1 MTYLL
6 GDQSLYGTEGVLR
19 APSVQDARNK
29 APLLCWD
36 VHQSSSKNSSAAAS
50 CLHPRPQ
57 LLKKLPLY
65 VSSLFANSL
74 PFCALMTSLSLIF
87 FIQASIILLQYQTSR
102 GLASPHPHRRDTLKA
117 LSVPL
122 SSCSPLS
129 LLWKIVVPCCSHS
142 LAPVSLCL
150 HDLVRLYL
158 LEVKS
163 PHPSTLC
170 NNQKPKPLSPII
182 STIGFLFFTSALLC

>member
-1 MTYLL
+1 M
-6 GDQSLYGTEGVLR
+6 
-19 APSVQDARNK
+19 
-29 APLLCWD
+29 
-36 VHQSSSKNSSAAAS
+36 AS
-50 CLHPRPQ
+50 CLHPCPP

-65 VSSLFANSL
+65 FSSLFANSL
-74 PFCALMTSLSLIF
+74 PFCALNDLIVSHFFHSSIHYTSPVPDCS
-87 FIQASIILLQYQTSR
+87 
-102 GLASPHPHRRDTLKA
+102 GLASPHPHRRDILKA

-122 SSCSPLS
+122 SSSPLLS
-129 LLWKIVVPCCSHS
+129 LLWKIVAPCCSHS

-150 HDLVRLYL
+150 CDLVRRYL

-163 PHPSTLC
+163 PHPSTLY